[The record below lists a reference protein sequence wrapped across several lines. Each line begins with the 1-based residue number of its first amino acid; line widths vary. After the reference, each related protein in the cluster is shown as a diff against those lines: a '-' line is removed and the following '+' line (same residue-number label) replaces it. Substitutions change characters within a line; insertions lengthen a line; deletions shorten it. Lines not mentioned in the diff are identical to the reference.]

1 MNTVSRN
8 TSLHLVTLRPAVMRD
23 FLRIISLSV
32 GVGLACSIAFGFI
45 VMLLAGN
52 AHA

>member
-32 GVGLACSIAFGFI
+32 GIAGQQHHNK
-45 VMLLAGN
+45 AKRNAARQAN